1 MFIAIGKSEFS
12 TSNLKWTENNDIPVI
27 VDDLPYDIWTS
38 WDVDRWDIFILDSE
52 GELYETFNIYDWQ
65 ENRILN
71 AINGL
76 LPNLENKHIPDKYEL
91 LEVVPNPFNP
101 STNIFFS
108 VKEYSDVQLTL
119 FNIMGQELEV
129 LSRNYLIP
137 GNYQVKLDADNYS
150 SGIYFI
156 SLKTNSFITSQ
167 KIILSK

>member
-1 MFIAIGKSEFS
+1 MFIAIGKSEFDYD
-12 TSNLKWTENNDIPVI
+12 NNKWTENNDIPII
-27 VDDLPYDIWTS
+27 VDKLPYDIWTS
-38 WDVDRWDIFILDSE
+38 WDVNRWDIFILDSD

-76 LPNLENKHIPDKYEL
+76 LPALENKYVPDKYEL
-91 LEVVPNPFNP
+91 LEISPNPFNP
-101 STNIFFS
+101 SAQIKFS
-108 VKEYSDVQLTL
+108 SNEYGPIQIKFL
-119 FNIMGQELEV
+119 NIMGQELEL
-129 LSRNYLIP
+129 LSNGIFSP
-137 GNYQVKLDADNYS
+137 GIHTMTLNAENYS

>member
-12 TSNLKWTENNDIPVI
+12 ASNLKWTENNDIPVI
-27 VDDLPYDIWTS
+27 VDDSPYDIWTS
-38 WDVDRWDIFILDSE
+38 WDVNRWDIFILDSE

-91 LEVVPNPFNP
+91 LEVSPNPFNP
-101 STNIFFS
+101 STQIKFS
-108 VKEYSDVQLTL
+108 SYEYGPVRIKLL
-119 FNIMGQELEV
+119 NIMGQELEL
-129 LSRNYLIP
+129 LSSGILAPGIHTSTLNAENYP
-137 GNYQVKLDADNYS
+137 

-156 SLKTNSFITSQ
+156 SLETNISVTSH
-167 KIILSK
+167 KVILSK

>member
-119 FNIMGQELEV
+119 LNIMGQELEV
-129 LSRNYLIP
+129 LNRNYLIP
-137 GNYQVKLDADNYS
+137 GNYQVKLDAENYS

-156 SLKTNSFITSQ
+156 SLKTNSIITSQ